1 MPNEQELNRIFKVQ
15 EKLKQLQEEANLN
28 MDKSLS
34 KQIKNYNTLIESGR
48 KIAGSVDL
56 GTQNWTEQ
64 ADLIEQI
71 VDGQKDLSTLL
82 EDQAKFRAK
91 GRTDLADIADTEIK
105 RLRVQG
111 LVNTGMEGMDSLTG
125 GMFSK
130 VKDIKDMFGQVGG
143 KIGLASIGLTAAA
156 AILIAFSGT
165 LDAIGEKFG
174 AIGIQSL
181 DVRNSLMDAQVE
193 ATKLGK
199 SMSDVLDATTQ
210 LTDNFGVGFSEALK
224 LSSSVIDT
232 SVALGIST
240 TEAGDLIGS
249 FKALAGLSADQAT
262 TLAKN
267 VTLLAKASDVAP
279 QQILRDMAGSSEAI
293 AGFTDA
299 TGENIA
305 RAAIQARKLGIS
317 LGDVSAAAKSL
328 LDYQASY
335 QNSLEASV
343 LIGREIN
350 VERMMEL
357 SLTGDLEGLQKEQIK
372 QLGTQ
377 AEWGKLNVLQREA
390 LAQAVGLSVDQA
402 AKFINK
408 EKEAVTLAGQ
418 LAGQPGFDE
427 LVGEK
432 GISTLTRLSG
442 GLKSLGASLTDSLG
456 PILNVVIK
464 LLLFIGK
471 GLEMILEPFN
481 MIFRAFNMGME
492 GTVTPTGIPS
502 LQTEGLVTQTGIA
515 KVHAGESVGV
525 FNEKVIVD
533 AIEKMSDKLANL
545 QLNTKITNKDLN
557 VVLTPSKA

>member
-1 MPNEQELNRIFKVQ
+1 M
-15 EKLKQLQEEANLN
+15 
-28 MDKSLS
+28 
-34 KQIKNYNTLIESGR
+34 G
-48 KIAGSVDL
+48 
-56 GTQNWTEQ
+56 
-64 ADLIEQI
+64 
-71 VDGQKDLSTLL
+71 
-82 EDQAKFRAK
+82 
-91 GRTDLADIADTEIK
+91 
-105 RLRVQG
+105 
-111 LVNTGMEGMDSLTG
+111 
-125 GMFSK
+125 
-130 VKDIKDMFGQVGG
+130 
-143 KIGLASIGLTAAA
+143 
-156 AILIAFSGT
+156 
-165 LDAIGEKFG
+165 
-174 AIGIQSL
+174 
-181 DVRNSLMDAQVE
+181 
-193 ATKLGK
+193 
-199 SMSDVLDATTQ
+199 DVLTATTQ
-210 LTDNFGVGFSEALK
+210 LTDNFGVGLSEALK

-240 TEAGDLIGS
+240 EATGDLIGS
-249 FKALAGLSADQAT
+249 FKTLTGLSADQAV

-279 QQILRDMAGSSEAI
+279 QQVLRDIAEASQEI

-299 TGENIA
+299 TGTNIA
-305 RAAIQARKLGIS
+305 RAAIQARKLGLALS
-317 LGDVSAAAKSL
+317 EVAASAKSL

-343 LIGREIN
+343 LVGREIN

-357 SLTGDLEGLQKEQIK
+357 SLAGDLEGLQKEQIK

-432 GISTLTRLSG
+432 GISTLTRLTG
-442 GLKSLGASLTDSLG
+442 GLKSLGASLTNSLG
-456 PILNVVIK
+456 PILNIVLK
-464 LLLFIGK
+464 LLLWVGK
-471 GLEMILEPFN
+471 ALEFILEPFN

-502 LQTEGLVTQTGIA
+502 LQTEGLVTKTGIA
-515 KVHAGESVGV
+515 EVHAGESVGV

-533 AIEKMSDKLANL
+533 AIEKMSDKLSNL
-545 QLNTKITNKDLN
+545 QLKTKITNKDLN
-557 VVLTPSKA
+557 VVLTPSKAGK

>member
-1 MPNEQELNRIFKVQ
+1 MPKKDLREEIQHLRDVNKELGDQLKKENEIDSTLKKRQGILNS
-15 EKLKQLQEEANLN
+15 LEANL
-28 MDKSLS
+28 DDY
-34 KQIKNYNTLIESGR
+34 IKVKKIE
-48 KIAGSVDL
+48 
-56 GTQNWTEQ
+56 
-64 ADLIEQI
+64 
-71 VDGQKDLSTLL
+71 KDLDDEINRLT
-82 EDQAKFRAK
+82 KV
-91 GRTDLADIADTEIK
+91 GRRDLADKYKKEKEIVNQTK
-105 RLRVQG
+105 GQLRQQHLSNSLFG
-111 LVNTGMEGMDSLTG
+111 LGEELLG
-125 GMFSK
+125 GMLSTMKGF
-130 VKDIKDMFGQVGG
+130 INPW
-143 KIGLASIGLTAAA
+143 TAMA
-156 AILIAFSGT
+156 AIAIAFSGT
-165 LDAIGEKFG
+165 LDEIGGRFG

-181 DVRNSLMDAQVE
+181 DVRNSLMDAQIE

-199 SMSDVLDATTQ
+199 GMEDVLTTTTQ
-210 LTDNFGVGFSEALK
+210 LTDNFGVGLSEAIK

-240 TEAGDLIGS
+240 EATGDLIGS
-249 FKALAGLSADQAT
+249 FKTLTGLSADQAV

-279 QQILRDMAGSSEAI
+279 QQVLRDMAEASQEV

-299 TGENIA
+299 TGTNIA
-305 RAAIQARKLGIS
+305 RAAIQARKLGLALS
-317 LGDVSAAAKSL
+317 EVAASAKSL

-343 LIGREIN
+343 LVGREIN

-357 SLTGDLEGLQKEQIK
+357 SLAGDLEGLQKEQIK

-377 AEWGKLNVLQREA
+377 AEWGKLNILQREA

-432 GISTLTRLSG
+432 GISTLTRLTG
-442 GLKSLGASLTDSLG
+442 GLKSLGASLTNSLG
-456 PILNVVIK
+456 PILNIVLK
-464 LLLFIGK
+464 LLLWVGK
-471 GLEMILEPFN
+471 ALEFILEPFN

-502 LQTEGLVTQTGIA
+502 LQTEGLVTKTGIA
-515 KVHAGESVGV
+515 EVHAGESVGV

-533 AIEKMSDKLANL
+533 AIEKMSDKLSNL
-545 QLNTKITNKDLN
+545 QLKTKITNKDLN
-557 VVLTPSKA
+557 VVLTPSKAGK

>member
-1 MPNEQELNRIFKVQ
+1 MANNRDLREQVQLLRDLNRETEQQLKIENEIDSTYNNRQKLLDDMESNLGSFVQ
-15 EKLKQLQEEANLN
+15 LKKIQRN
-28 MDKSLS
+28 
-34 KQIKNYNTLIESGR
+34 IESEINRLNETGHTEIAKKYDKEKEQVAVAIKHTNVM
-48 KIAGSVDL
+48 KIANGLHGVAEELLGGML
-56 GTQNWTEQ
+56 GTMKGFINPWT
-64 ADLIEQI
+64 A
-71 VDGQKDLSTLL
+71 
-82 EDQAKFRAK
+82 
-91 GRTDLADIADTEIK
+91 
-105 RLRVQG
+105 
-111 LVNTGMEGMDSLTG
+111 M
-125 GMFSK
+125 
-130 VKDIKDMFGQVGG
+130 
-143 KIGLASIGLTAAA
+143 A
-156 AILIAFSGT
+156 AIAIAFSGT
-165 LDAIGEKFG
+165 LDEIGGRFG

-199 SMSDVLDATTQ
+199 GMEDVLTATTQ
-210 LTDNFGVGFSEALK
+210 LTDNFGVGLSEAIK
-224 LSSSVIDT
+224 LSASVIDT

-240 TEAGDLIGS
+240 EATGDLIGS
-249 FKALAGLSADQAT
+249 FKTLTGLSADQAV

-267 VTLLAKASDVAP
+267 ATLLAKASDVAP
-279 QQILRDMAGSSEAI
+279 QQILRDMAEASQEI

-299 TGENIA
+299 TGTNIA
-305 RAAIQARKLGIS
+305 RAAIQARKLGLALS
-317 LGDVSAAAKSL
+317 EVAASAKSL

-343 LIGREIN
+343 LVGREIN

-357 SLTGDLEGLQKEQIK
+357 SLAGDLEGLQKEQIK

-432 GISTLTRLSG
+432 GISTLTRLTG
-442 GLKSLGASLTDSLG
+442 GLKSLGASLTNSLG
-456 PILNVVIK
+456 PILNIVLK
-464 LLLFIGK
+464 LLLWVGK
-471 GLEMILEPFN
+471 ALEFILEPFN

-502 LQTEGLVTQTGIA
+502 LQTEGLVTKTGIA
-515 KVHAGESVGV
+515 EVHAGESVGV

-533 AIEKMSDKLANL
+533 AIEKMSDKLSNL
-545 QLNTKITNKDLN
+545 QLKTKITNKDLN
-557 VVLTPSKA
+557 VVLTPSKAGK

>member
-1 MPNEQELNRIFKVQ
+1 MPKKDLREEIQHLRDVNKELGDQLKKENEIDSTLKKRQGILNS
-15 EKLKQLQEEANLN
+15 LEANL
-28 MDKSLS
+28 DDY
-34 KQIKNYNTLIESGR
+34 IKVKKIE
-48 KIAGSVDL
+48 
-56 GTQNWTEQ
+56 
-64 ADLIEQI
+64 
-71 VDGQKDLSTLL
+71 KDLDDEINRLT
-82 EDQAKFRAK
+82 KV
-91 GRTDLADIADTEIK
+91 GRRDLADKYKKEKEIVNQTK
-105 RLRVQG
+105 GQLRQQHLSNSLFG
-111 LVNTGMEGMDSLTG
+111 LGEELLG
-125 GMFSK
+125 GMLSTMKGF
-130 VKDIKDMFGQVGG
+130 INPW
-143 KIGLASIGLTAAA
+143 TAMA
-156 AILIAFSGT
+156 AIAIAFSGT
-165 LDAIGEKFG
+165 LDEIGGRFG

-181 DVRNSLMDAQVE
+181 DVRNSLMDAQIE

-199 SMSDVLDATTQ
+199 GMEDVLTATTQ
-210 LTDNFGVGFSEALK
+210 LTDNFGVGLSEAIK
-224 LSSSVIDT
+224 LSASVIDT

-240 TEAGDLIGS
+240 EATGDLIGS
-249 FKALAGLSADQAT
+249 FKTLTGLSADQAV

-279 QQILRDMAGSSEAI
+279 QQVLRDIAEASQEI

-299 TGENIA
+299 TGTNIA
-305 RAAIQARKLGIS
+305 RAAIQARKLGLALS
-317 LGDVSAAAKSL
+317 EVAASAKSL

-343 LIGREIN
+343 LVGREIN

-357 SLTGDLEGLQKEQIK
+357 SLAGDLEGLQKEQIK

-432 GISTLTRLSG
+432 GISTLTRLTG
-442 GLKSLGASLTDSLG
+442 GLKSLGASLTNSLG
-456 PILNVVIK
+456 PILNIVLK
-464 LLLFIGK
+464 LLLWVGK
-471 GLEMILEPFN
+471 ALEFILEPFN

-502 LQTEGLVTQTGIA
+502 LQTEGLVTKTGIA
-515 KVHAGESVGV
+515 EVHAGESVGV

-533 AIEKMSDKLANL
+533 AIEKMSDKLSNL
-545 QLNTKITNKDLN
+545 QLKTKITNKDLN
-557 VVLTPSKA
+557 VVLTPSKAGK